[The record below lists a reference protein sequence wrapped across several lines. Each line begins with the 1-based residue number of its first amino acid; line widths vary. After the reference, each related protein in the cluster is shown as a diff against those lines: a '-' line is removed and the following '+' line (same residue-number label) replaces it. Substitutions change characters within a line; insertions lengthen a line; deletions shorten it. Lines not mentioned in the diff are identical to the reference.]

1 MPDSPEY
8 RISQLEQLGAAL
20 KQRTDDHESDIRSF
34 APHVVAHARREVK
47 LARLQE
53 AITGLRG
60 SISGLT
66 QEIEAERERVN
77 EIRRKREEQERER
90 ENRDRRYRI
99 ATWIAAIGMFLT
111 FVSTTVG
118 VIALVGT
125 P

>member
-1 MPDSPEY
+1 
-8 RISQLEQLGAAL
+8 
-20 KQRTDDHESDIRSF
+20 
-34 APHVVAHARREVK
+34 
-47 LARLQE
+47 
-53 AITGLRG
+53 
-60 SISGLT
+60 
-66 QEIEAERERVN
+66 VN

-118 VIALVGT
+118 VIALVVH